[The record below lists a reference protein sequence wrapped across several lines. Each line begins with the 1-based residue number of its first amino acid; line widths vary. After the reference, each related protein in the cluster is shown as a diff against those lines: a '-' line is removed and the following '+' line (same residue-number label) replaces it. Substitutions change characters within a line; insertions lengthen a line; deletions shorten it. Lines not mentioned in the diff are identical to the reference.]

1 MTLPEA
7 FVRACADLVGE
18 RHVLADPETLDAYA
32 TDFWRLIKGRAAL
45 VLRPGSTEEVAGL
58 VRLAGEHRVALVP
71 QAGNTSLVGGGVPDA
86 SGTQVVL
93 SLARLDRVRSVDPA
107 GDSVVVE
114 AGCTLAAVQAAAEGV
129 DRLFPLSLGSEGTCR
144 IGGNLSTN
152 AGGDQRHP
160 LRHGARPGARARGGA
175 GRRAGL
181 ERPADPA
188 QGQHRLRP
196 EAALPGCGRH
206 ARRHHRGG
214 PSAVPATA
222 RAGDLLRRR
231 RLARGRARALGPR
244 PRAVRRAGH
253 ELRADQRLLRR
264 RRLRA
269 PAGRALRPDRALAL
283 VRPGRARL
291 VAARGPG
298 GCRRQLPGRGFRG
311 RPRAGR
317 HPRPERGPARHA
329 VGHARRH
336 QRGDPHRGRRHPPR
350 RVRPGRAG
358 SRS

>member
-45 VLRPGSTEEVAGL
+45 VLRPGSTEEVAGI
-58 VRLAGEHRVALVP
+58 VRLAGQHRVALVP

-152 AGGDQRHP
+152 AGGINVIRYGMARDLALGLEVVLADGRVWNG
-160 LRHGARPGARARGGA
+160 LRTLRKDNTGYDLKQLFLGAR
-175 GRRAGL
+175 
-181 ERPADPA
+181 
-188 QGQHRLRP
+188 
-196 EAALPGCGRH
+196 RH

-214 PSAVPATA
+214 PQAVPATA

-264 RRLRA
+264 HRLRA

-298 GCRRQLPGRGFRG
+298 GRGRQLPGRGFRG

-350 RVRPGRAG
+350 RVRPGRRV